1 MSFYTN
7 GTSNERVRIDKDGRL
22 EIGRAMGSGH
32 EPWGATGDV
41 DAGQWFGVDAEYAFA
56 INAKNIVG
64 IFNRTNSI
72 GVINEYKYN
81 ASVVGSVI
89 TDGTNLELHA
99 AANNKMSA
107 GGTVRLTVDTDG
119 MTTLATRNSGNAGEN
134 VLRSSA
140 FGIRTQDTGGY
151 NWWHVDAN
159 YGGFSPFLSLRAD
172 RRIGVYKTSPNAR
185 VEFGYDTNQNG
196 DAFVI
201 FRGPNNKSGEMHHK
215 YIHNGGVASSKV
227 VNLLEVTSWQSS
239 NSNIFGV
246 VKVMGVDPLSSY
258 GFQAEGWF
266 FKDNDSAG
274 TTGTV
279 STVHFTGG
287 SAGARGSL
295 DWDNDTLRY
304 NTPANDYLNM
314 HVSVEY
320 HIYDGGTVVFDPD
333 SRSF

>member
-1 MSFYTN
+1 M
-7 GTSNERVRIDKDGRL
+7 
-22 EIGRAMGSGH
+22 
-32 EPWGATGDV
+32 
-41 DAGQWFGVDAEYAFA
+41 
-56 INAKNIVG
+56 
-64 IFNRTNSI
+64 IF
-72 GVINEYKYN
+72 K
-81 ASVVGSVI
+81 
-89 TDGTNLELHA
+89 
-99 AANNKMSA
+99 
-107 GGTVRLTVDTDG
+107 
-119 MTTLATRNSGNAGEN
+119 
-134 VLRSSA
+134 
-140 FGIRTQDTGGY
+140 
-151 NWWHVDAN
+151 
-159 YGGFSPFLSLRAD
+159 
-172 RRIGVYKTSPNAR
+172 
-185 VEFGYDTNQNG
+185 
-196 DAFVI
+196 
-201 FRGPNNKSGEMHHK
+201 GPNNKSGEMHHK
-215 YIHNGGVASSKV
+215 YIHNGGIASSKV